1 MLTSKTR
8 DASKETGND
17 RFAAPQA
24 ERASCRV
31 EAARGGSLH
40 VSRHHVGYLRA
51 RHRTP
56 DRTVYLSIGLGSS
69 LLVKVSM
76 RSTGQDGEG
85 PLELPEVGAAPPAAA
100 QPVAE
105 VSATRQ
111 AMRGASPIALAGLLA
126 NVANIGVTL
135 AVARL
140 LSTRGYGALN
150 QLVAVFFV
158 LSIPG
163 SALLVGIVR
172 RVTLWQRTG
181 HGTRVAGWAYRTR
194 RRALILVAVWAIVAI
209 AARGPLAEL
218 LSLPGPGGLSETLI
232 AGAAW
237 GVLCLERG
245 LLQAQHAY
253 RALGVNLFVEGMG
266 RCILTIT
273 LVGAGFGVTG
283 AAVAILLSV
292 LVAEAHALISEGLV
306 DRRLRRS
313 QPAGAALPQPTKL
326 PGPGEATAAKVTPAT
341 TELPAL
347 TPADQ
352 RRERRTL
359 ATDLISALTAL
370 ALLAIL
376 QNFDVVLLGS
386 EKPANAGSYAPISVA
401 CKPLV
406 LAAFV
411 LAGFL
416 LPEAASRRHAGQHA
430 LRQLSVVLAVVALP
444 AVVLIILSSTAPTEV
459 LKIAFGPRL
468 TAAAPAFA
476 YLALAMA
483 LLACTVLF
491 THYLLAAARHA
502 SLLVLAA
509 GTALTIVLLLNAHG
523 GLVATA
529 RADLIG
535 QGFVALASG
544 ALVLHTA
551 RPHLRPSTVG

>member
-1 MLTSKTR
+1 MRVSVR
-8 DASKETGND
+8 SAASP
-17 RFAAPQA
+17 A
-24 ERASCRV
+24 
-31 EAARGGSLH
+31 
-40 VSRHHVGYLRA
+40 VS
-51 RHRTP
+51 
-56 DRTVYLSIGLGSS
+56 
-69 LLVKVSM
+69 
-76 RSTGQDGEG
+76 E
-85 PLELPEVGAAPPAAA
+85 AA
-100 QPVAE
+100 QPGSPVTAAGSVGNAGAAE
-105 VSATRQ
+105 ETPPVSAPPVSATR
-111 AMRGASPIALAGLLA
+111 AAVRGASPIALAGLVA

-135 AVARL
+135 LVARL

-181 HGTRVAGWAYRTR
+181 HGQRVAGWAFRTR
-194 RRALILVAVWAIVAI
+194 RRALVLVAVWAIIAI
-209 AARGPLAEL
+209 AIRGPLAGQ

-232 AGAAW
+232 AGAVW

-245 LLQAQHAY
+245 LLQASHAY
-253 RALGVNLFVEGMG
+253 RALGVNLLVEGLS
-266 RCILTIT
+266 RCVLTIT

-292 LVAEAHALISEGLV
+292 LLAETHALTAQGIIDRRALRRAAAERTKAASVSPPAQPVATVVLPAEAPTDEPPI
-306 DRRLRRS
+306 
-313 QPAGAALPQPTKL
+313 PQPTWL
-326 PGPGEATAAKVTPAT
+326 E
-341 TELPAL
+341 
-347 TPADQ
+347 Q
-352 RRERRTL
+352 RRERRSL
-359 ATDLISALTAL
+359 ATDLMSALTAL

-386 EKPANAGSYAPISVA
+386 YQPANSGSYAPISVA

-430 LRQLSVVLAVVALP
+430 LRQLGVVLAVIAVP
-444 AVVLIILSSTAPTEV
+444 AAMIITLSAAVPTQ
-459 LKIAFGPRL
+459 LLRFAFGPRL
-468 TAAAPAFA
+468 TAAAPGFA
-476 YLALAMA
+476 MLALAMT

-491 THYLLAAARHA
+491 THYLLAAGRHVA
-502 SLLVLAA
+502 LIVLALGAGLTVVLLV
-509 GTALTIVLLLNAHG
+509 NARG
-523 GLVATA
+523 GIVATA

-535 QGFVALASG
+535 QAIVAVATG

-551 RPHLRPSTVG
+551 RPRGRTRPLG

>member
-1 MLTSKTR
+1 M
-8 DASKETGND
+8 
-17 RFAAPQA
+17 
-24 ERASCRV
+24 
-31 EAARGGSLH
+31 
-40 VSRHHVGYLRA
+40 
-51 RHRTP
+51 
-56 DRTVYLSIGLGSS
+56 
-69 LLVKVSM
+69 KVSV
-76 RSTGQDGEG
+76 RSTTQGGVVA
-85 PLELPEVGAAPPAAA
+85 EVPSEAGAVPAVVDIPA
-100 QPVAE
+100 VE

-126 NVANIGVTL
+126 NIANIGVTL

-172 RVTLWQRTG
+172 RVTLWRRTG
-181 HGTRVAGWAYRTR
+181 HGGRVAGWANRTR
-194 RRALILVAVWAIVAI
+194 RRALVLVAIVAIIAI
-209 AARGPLAEL
+209 AARGPLADL

-232 AGAAW
+232 AGAFW

-245 LLQAQHAY
+245 LLQSSHAY
-253 RALGVNLFVEGMG
+253 RALGINLFVEGIG

-292 LVAEAHALISEGLV
+292 LIAEAHALISEGLV
-306 DRRLRRS
+306 DRRLRRRL
-313 QPAGAALPQPTKL
+313 AT
-326 PGPGEATAAKVTPAT
+326 TAAATPAAAAVN
-341 TELPAL
+341 EVMAGDLADLPAL

-359 ATDLISALTAL
+359 ATDLTSALLAL

-386 EKPANAGSYAPISVA
+386 EKPGNAGSYAPISVA

-416 LPEAASRRHAGQHA
+416 LPEAASRRHAGEHA
-430 LRQLSVVLAVVALP
+430 LRQLGVVLGVVAIP
-444 AVVLIILSSTAPTEV
+444 AFILIVLSSIAPTQV
-459 LKIAFGPRL
+459 LRIAFGPRL
-468 TAAAPAFA
+468 TEAAPAFA
-476 YLALAMA
+476 YLAIAMT

-491 THYLLAAARHA
+491 THYLLAAARPLA
-502 SLLVLAA
+502 LLVLAA
-509 GTALTIVLLLNAHG
+509 GTAITLGLILSAHG
-523 GLVATA
+523 ELVATA

-535 QGFVALASG
+535 QAVVAVATG

-551 RPHLRPSTVG
+551 RPHGRNRQVG